1 MDKTAEQDVG
11 ELVMELV
18 SRGMFERSVWGCVEK
33 GEMCVREREEGGQK
47 KVADWLPGGGLMGTY
62 IHHPTVFFFTRR
74 NCSDRSVPDHH

>member
-33 GEMCVREREEGGQK
+33 GEMCERERRGAKEGSRLATGR
-47 KVADWLPGGGLMGTY
+47 GSNGH
-62 IHHPTVFFFTRR
+62 IHPPPHGFFFFH
-74 NCSDRSVPDHH
+74 SQELQ